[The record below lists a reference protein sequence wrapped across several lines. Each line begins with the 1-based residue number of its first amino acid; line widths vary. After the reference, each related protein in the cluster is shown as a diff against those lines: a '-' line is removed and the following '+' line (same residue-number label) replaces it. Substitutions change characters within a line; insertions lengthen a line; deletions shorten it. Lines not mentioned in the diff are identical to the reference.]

1 VTQTLS
7 RLQAVILGLVVL
19 AGVSA
24 AGLGLAAV
32 AAKQGLFAESAE
44 LVAEF
49 PEAHDLAPGTPVR
62 VRGVEAGQVVAVEYP
77 ADDRP
82 GAGVTVRMRV
92 RPEFANRLY
101 ADATARPYAT
111 GMLGAKVV
119 AIDPGS
125 PAAGSNPTG
134 RVRGVATPDLAD
146 AAAKLSL
153 VADEAGQLLKDARA
167 GKGSVGKL
175 LTDDSLYTELNS
187 LAKDA
192 RLAVGK
198 VDGQSAKVDR
208 FVVDGRET
216 LKSVKQ
222 GTDAVQ
228 RLPIIRSYVEDHA
241 AILVRPTWKRDEVT
255 YKTSTLFEPGTAIL
269 TESGKNHITEVAAWL
284 KGVHDDKAEV
294 VVAAR
299 CDPEDPTQTPA
310 SAGELTK
317 KQAEVVV
324 DFLKAR
330 GVHKIGWWTRRKMIP
345 LGLGVHDSPIRE
357 ALPPSFVQVN
367 LYVPQ

>member
-1 VTQTLS
+1 MRIPMTQTLS
-7 RLQAVILGLVVL
+7 RLQAVVLGVVVL
-19 AGVSA
+19 AGVTA

-32 AAKQGLFAESAE
+32 AAKQGLFGDAAE

-49 PEAHDLAPGTPVR
+49 PDAHDLVPGTPVR
-62 VRGVEAGQVVAVEYP
+62 VRGVDAGQVVAVEYP
-77 ADDRP
+77 AEDRP
-82 GAGVTVRMRV
+82 GVGVTVRMRV
-92 RPEFANRLY
+92 RPEFASRLY
-101 ADATARPYAT
+101 ADATARAYAT

-134 RVRGVATPDLAD
+134 RVRGVAAPDLAD

-192 RLAVGK
+192 RLAGGK
-198 VDGQSAKVDR
+198 VDGQSKKVDQ
-208 FVVDGRET
+208 FVSGGRET

-222 GTDAVQ
+222 RTDAAQ

-241 AILVRPTWKRDEVT
+241 AILVRPTWRRDEVT
-255 YKTSTLFEPGTAIL
+255 YKTTTLFEPGTAIL
-269 TESGKNHITEVAAWL
+269 TDTGKQHLGEVSAWL
-284 KGVHDDKAEV
+284 RGVRHDKAEV
-294 VVAAR
+294 VVA
-299 CDPEDPTQTPA
+299 
-310 SAGELTK
+310 
-317 KQAEVVV
+317 
-324 DFLKAR
+324 
-330 GVHKIGWWTRRKMIP
+330 
-345 LGLGVHDSPIRE
+345 
-357 ALPPSFVQVN
+357 
-367 LYVPQ
+367 

>member
-1 VTQTLS
+1 MTQTLS
-7 RLQAVILGLVVL
+7 RLQAVVLGLVVL

-32 AAKQGLFAESAE
+32 AAKQGLFAETVE

-77 ADDRP
+77 ADDR
-82 GAGVTVRMRV
+82 AGVTVRMRV

-101 ADATARPYAT
+101 ADATARAYAT

-134 RVRGVATPDLAD
+134 RVRGVAAPDLAD

-198 VDGQSAKVDR
+198 VDNQSAKVDK
-208 FVVDGRET
+208 FVSDGRET

-228 RLPIIRSYVEDHA
+228 RMPIIRNYVEDHA
-241 AILVRPTWKRDEVT
+241 AILVRPTWRRDEVT

-269 TESGKNHITEVAAWL
+269 TDAGKNHLTEVAAWL
-284 KGVHDDKAEV
+284 KGVHHDKAEV

-299 CDPEDPTQTPA
+299 CDPEDPSQTPA

-324 DFLKAR
+324 EFLKAQ
-330 GVHKIGWWTRRKMIP
+330 GVHKIGWWTRRKVVP